1 MWICKINLPVVEIGE
16 EHDSA
21 KKEGHEHEE
30 AVDHVEHAVLHEH
43 ELEHKHGHNEDDGGY
58 DLDRIGGGYEETFFP
73 AVIFFI
79 SWPILIEAM
88 TMAIEE
94 F

>member
-21 KKEGHEHEE
+21 KEEGHEHEE

-43 ELEHKHGHNEDDGGY
+43 GLERKHGHNECDGDY
-58 DLDRIGGGYEETFFP
+58 
-73 AVIFFI
+73 
-79 SWPILIEAM
+79 ILIRSTPFAM
-88 TMAIEE
+88 KKHVSLQSDSFI
-94 F
+94 

>member
-1 MWICKINLPVVEIGE
+1 MAKKIIFVLKNWNIECGLWICKINLPVVEIGE

-21 KKEGHEHEE
+21 KEEGHEHEE

-58 DLDRIGGGYEETFFP
+58 DLD
-73 AVIFFI
+73 
-79 SWPILIEAM
+79 
-88 TMAIEE
+88 
-94 F
+94 

>member
-21 KKEGHEHEE
+21 KEEGHEHEE

-43 ELEHKHGHNEDDGGY
+43 ELEHKHGHSEDDCGY
-58 DLDRIGGGYEETFFP
+58 DLDYEEAVRYEETCFP

-79 SWPILIEAM
+79 
-88 TMAIEE
+88 
-94 F
+94 